1 MSTTINVKRNEG
13 VINTGE
19 CGKNVVINQKKEC
32 KATDDINWEALNK
45 EIGILKSSPDSSIR
59 KFAYEAGEVAEKED
73 RQGVLNVL
81 SKWVPCIADLISSSY
96 YIIEIAK
103 NFGIGF

>member
-1 MSTTINVKRNEG
+1 MNTTINLKRNEG

-19 CGKNVVINQKKEC
+19 CSKNVVINQKKEYRS
-32 KATDDINWEALNK
+32 TDSINWEALNK
-45 EIGILKSSPDSSIR
+45 EIGILKSSPDSSIK
-59 KFAYEAGEVAEKED
+59 KFANEAGEMAEKED
-73 RQGVLNVL
+73 KQGVREVL
-81 SKWVPCIADLISSSY
+81 SKWIPCIADLISSSY